1 MSVLTKQIHKKF
13 ASKGQANRKTVV
25 RLTIST
31 MGVMALF
38 GLTWTF
44 GILTVRE
51 ISTAFQFLFAIFNS
65 LQGFFIF
72 LFFCV
77 FGKEGRDLWLQVLCC
92 GRKISGF
99 TATAQPNIN
108 LLKYNTPEKSSKPD
122 SINTG
127 PRFTPPTS
135 IQNSSFQSCSIPK
148 GFTENETFQ
157 DTSIIETNTATLEVK
172 VVKESDT
179 NEFPEDPSAEKV
191 SNLIDG
197 TPWSP
202 CTDSRLWRWGGK

>member
-13 ASKGQANRKTVV
+13 AGKGQANQKTAI

-77 FGKEGRDLWLQVLCC
+77 FGKEGRELWLQVLCC
-92 GRKISGF
+92 GRKIPGF
-99 TATAQPNIN
+99 TATAQPNI
-108 LLKYNTPEKSSKPD
+108 KYNTPGKSLKPG

-127 PRFTPPTS
+127 PRFAPTIS
-135 IQNSSFQSCSIPK
+135 IPNQSCSIPK
-148 GFTENETFQ
+148 AFTENESFQ
-157 DTSIIETNTATLEVK
+157 DTSIMETSPATLKLK

-179 NEFPEDPSAEKV
+179 NELKFAEDPSAEKV

-202 CTDSRLWRWGGK
+202 CTDS

>member
-13 ASKGQANRKTVV
+13 AGKGQANQKTAI

-108 LLKYNTPEKSSKPD
+108 LLKYNTPGKSSKPD

-127 PRFTPPTS
+127 PRFTPTTS
-135 IQNSSFQSCSIPK
+135 IQNSACQSCSIPK
-148 GFTENETFQ
+148 GFTENVTFQ
-157 DTSIIETNTATLEVK
+157 DMSIMETNSTTLELK

-179 NEFPEDPSAEKV
+179 NELKFPEDPSAEKV

-202 CTDSRLWRWGGK
+202 CTDSRL

>member
-1 MSVLTKQIHKKF
+1 MSVLAKQIHKKF
-13 ASKGQANRKTVV
+13 AGKGQANQKTVV

-77 FGKEGRDLWLQVLCC
+77 FGKEGRDL
-92 GRKISGF
+92 
-99 TATAQPNIN
+99 
-108 LLKYNTPEKSSKPD
+108 
-122 SINTG
+122 
-127 PRFTPPTS
+127 
-135 IQNSSFQSCSIPK
+135 
-148 GFTENETFQ
+148 
-157 DTSIIETNTATLEVK
+157 
-172 VVKESDT
+172 
-179 NEFPEDPSAEKV
+179 
-191 SNLIDG
+191 
-197 TPWSP
+197 
-202 CTDSRLWRWGGK
+202 